1 MACCYSVNGEIESFW
16 RKCLVQVSAGPDL
29 IEEYFMPKDL
39 DSAVISKRIREERES
54 QSMNQAKLAREAKIT
69 PAAISQI
76 ENGKR
81 IPSVP
86 ILHRIAGVL
95 NLSLDYLIGQ
105 SDQSQ
110 VEDMAQNSEFLAFY
124 RKFQELSKE
133 DREQILD
140 QMEFLRQ
147 RKRG

>member
-1 MACCYSVNGEIESFW
+1 
-16 RKCLVQVSAGPDL
+16 
-29 IEEYFMPKDL
+29 MPEKL
-39 DSAVISKRIREERES
+39 DTTVISKRIREERERLS
-54 QSMNQAKLAREAKIT
+54 ITQAKLAKEAKVT

-76 ENGKR
+76 GSGKR
-81 IPSVP
+81 IPTVP
-86 ILHRIAGVL
+86 VLHRVAGVL
-95 NLSLDYLIGQ
+95 NVSMDYLIGQ

-110 VEDMAQNSEFLAFY
+110 VEDMAQNREFLAFY
-124 RKFQELSKE
+124 GKFQELSRN